1 HDAVLDMHMGRSEL
15 EAALGEVSPRD
26 WERYIPYSSRTLH
39 ELLAHLAGADQAW
52 AAAAQGLL
60 KGEGEVRPPLTPAE
74 AKAARTRATER
85 GRAQRPEA
93 LLAEMVRRR
102 RLLLSLYELLEPRHL
117 ALALRSFGEQHNSV
131 RERIWLGYHDRLH
144 AADVRR
150 ALRMQW
156 YPQQLEFLPDVQP
169 AVAALSP
176 DEMLYVIYN
185 VDPVNWE
192 RPSPLAGWT
201 YRDLLAHIATGDW
214 VLQMHLNHVIERGEV
229 AAWPDVDAGNA
240 QRIAERARSTD

>member
-1 HDAVLDMHMGRSEL
+1 
-15 EAALGEVSPRD
+15 
-26 WERYIPYSSRTLH
+26 
-39 ELLAHLAGADQAW
+39 
-52 AAAAQGLL
+52 
-60 KGEGEVRPPLTPAE
+60 
-74 AKAARTRATER
+74 
-85 GRAQRPEA
+85 
-93 LLAEMVRRR
+93 
-102 RLLLSLYELLEPRHL
+102 LLEPRHL

-240 QRIAERARSTD
+240 QRIAERARSTDRALTEEYLSMRQETLALIARLEPRHLSLRITFWWDAGAEGNILDYLERFPRHEHAHREQLRGAMRYVRAMGGG